1 MVFLLCIFMGFIFQT
16 ADADLL
22 KGRLKADFQTTL

>member
-16 ADADLL
+16 TDADLL
-22 KGRLKADFQTTL
+22 KGRLKAVTYF

>member
-16 ADADLL
+16 VDADLL
-22 KGRLKADFQTTL
+22 KGRLKAINHF

>member
-22 KGRLKADFQTTL
+22 KGRLQAVTYF

>member
-22 KGRLKADFQTTL
+22 KGHLKAVTYF

>member
-1 MVFLLCIFMGFIFQT
+1 MVFLLCIFMGFIFQM

-22 KGRLKADFQTTL
+22 KGRLKAVTYF

>member
-1 MVFLLCIFMGFIFQT
+1 MGFIFQT

-22 KGRLKADFQTTL
+22 KGRLKAVTYF